1 MDYQPHPID
10 TSQVALPPELHELTE
25 TLAKHA
31 HDLWAQQRLR
41 DGWTLGPQRN
51 DERKETPLLIPYEDL
66 PDSEK
71 VYDRRLAVETI
82 KAVLA
87 LGYQLSRAKP

>member
-1 MDYQPHPID
+1 MPYQPHPID
-10 TSQVALPPELHELTE
+10 TDQVELPEELHGLTE

-31 HDLWAQQRLR
+31 HDLWAEQRLR
-41 DGWTLGPQRN
+41 DGWRLGPQRN
-51 DERKETPLLIPYEDL
+51 DERKETPLLVPYEDL

-87 LGYQLSRAKP
+87 LGYRLSRDCP

>member
-1 MDYQPHPID
+1 MPYQPHPID
-10 TSQVALPPELHELTE
+10 TDLVELPEEFRDLTE

-31 HDLWAQQRLR
+31 HDLWAEQRLR
-41 DGWTLGPQRN
+41 DGWRLGPQRN
-51 DERKETPLLIPYEDL
+51 DERKETPLLVPYEDL

-87 LGYQLSRAKP
+87 LGYRLSRDCP